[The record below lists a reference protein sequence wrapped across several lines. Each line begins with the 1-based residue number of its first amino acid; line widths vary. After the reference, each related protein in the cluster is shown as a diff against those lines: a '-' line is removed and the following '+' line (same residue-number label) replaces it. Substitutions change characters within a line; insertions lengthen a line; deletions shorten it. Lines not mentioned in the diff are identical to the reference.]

1 VDVQPTT
8 SSIRFKWSHDFRI
21 YSSAIERKQALQWST
36 LVTQDGS
43 ANLTCS
49 VTGVEPLV
57 RSKAN
62 MQLYDKRSDGLRIY
76 LLNNGCSSVLFE
88 NPISRNE
95 KLASRTIWKVEVK
108 TLN

>member
-8 SSIRFKWSHDFRI
+8 SSIRFKWSHDFKI
-21 YSSAIERKQALQWST
+21 YSSAIERKQASQWSD

-49 VTGVEPLV
+49 VTGVEPLA

-62 MQLYDKRSDGLRIY
+62 TQLFDKRSEGLRIY
-76 LLNNGCSSVLFE
+76 LLSNGCSSVLFE
-88 NPISRNE
+88 NPIGRNE
-95 KLASRTIWKVEVK
+95 KLASRTIWKVEAK
-108 TLN
+108 TSN